1 MAACGLVWLQNV
13 ASGSCLCSCGSQK
26 IYSRSTLRGQVQKGR
41 KFLWVIDL
49 ALSGKDNKQMIE
61 RNGEMIVRAR
71 RKNGLARLQRYGSL
85 AIVAAMTISGLA
97 GVAANPPGISDA
109 SAHGTP
115 GASAVAALHRWFET
129 GKASW
134 YGLKLQGHTT
144 ATGEPFDM
152 NDLTCAHRSA
162 PLGSWLRV
170 TNLRNH
176 RSVLVRVNDRG
187 PMVGDRIVDLSYA
200 AARAVG
206 LTGIG
211 RVRLEVASAPLLP
224 LPGSLMG
231 MVQSQ
236 LKLPSLPVGAV

>member
-1 MAACGLVWLQNV
+1 MGGEHPFKHPF
-13 ASGSCLCSCGSQK
+13 ASETQYQK
-26 IYSRSTLRGQVQKGR
+26 RTAQARAEGA
-41 KFLWVIDL
+41 KFLRVIDL
-49 ALSGKDNKQMIE
+49 AFPCKDNRAMIE
-61 RNGEMIVRAR
+61 RNVAQVVRAHKR
-71 RKNGLARLQRYGSL
+71 EFVALLRRYGSP
-85 AIVAAMTISGLA
+85 AIVAAITVSGLA
-97 GVAANPPGISDA
+97 GAAAPPSVGRHTA
-109 SAHGTP
+109 GRLTP
-115 GASAVAALHRWFET
+115 GASSVAALHRWFET

-134 YGLKLQGHTT
+134 YGLKFQGHAT
-144 ATGEPFDM
+144 ATGERYDM

-170 TNLRNH
+170 TNLRNQ

-187 PMVGDRIVDLSYA
+187 PMVDDRIVDLSYA

-211 RVRLEVASAPLLP
+211 RVRLEVASAPILP

-236 LKLPSLPVGAV
+236 LRLPSLPVGAV

>member
-1 MAACGLVWLQNV
+1 MVERNV
-13 ASGSCLCSCGSQK
+13 AQLVSA
-26 IYSRSTLRGQVQKGR
+26 R
-41 KFLWVIDL
+41 KREFI
-49 ALSGKDNKQMIE
+49 AF
-61 RNGEMIVRAR
+61 
-71 RKNGLARLQRYGSL
+71 LQRYGSP
-85 AIVAAMTISGLA
+85 AIVAAITVSGLA
-97 GVAANPPGISDA
+97 VAAATPPSSTPHIA
-109 SAHGTP
+109 SRVTP

-134 YGLKLQGHTT
+134 YGLKFQGHAT
-144 ATGEPFDM
+144 ATGERYDM

-170 TNLRNH
+170 TNLRNQ

-187 PMVGDRIVDLSYA
+187 PMVDGRIVDLSYA

-211 RVRLEVASAPLLP
+211 RVRLEVASAPIIP

>member
-1 MAACGLVWLQNV
+1 MAMVERIV
-13 ASGSCLCSCGSQK
+13 AHL
-26 IYSRSTLRGQVQKGR
+26 I
-41 KFLWVIDL
+41 
-49 ALSGKDNKQMIE
+49 
-61 RNGEMIVRAR
+61 RAR
-71 RKNGLARLQRYGSL
+71 KKEFFALLQRYGSS
-85 AIVAAMTISGLA
+85 AIVAAIAVSGLA
-97 GVAANPPGISDA
+97 GAAAPSA
-109 SAHGTP
+109 SPQTGARPMP

-134 YGLKLQGHTT
+134 YGLKFQGRAT
-144 ATGEPFDM
+144 ATGERYDM

-170 TNLRNH
+170 TNLRNQ

-187 PMVGDRIVDLSYA
+187 PMVDDRIVDLSYA

-211 RVRLEVASAPLLP
+211 RVRLEVASAPILP

-236 LKLPSLPVGAV
+236 LRLPSLPVGTA

>member
-1 MAACGLVWLQNV
+1 
-13 ASGSCLCSCGSQK
+13 
-26 IYSRSTLRGQVQKGR
+26 
-41 KFLWVIDL
+41 
-49 ALSGKDNKQMIE
+49 MIE
-61 RNGEMIVRAR
+61 RNVAQLVSAR
-71 RKNGLARLQRYGSL
+71 KREFVALLQRYGSP
-85 AIVAAMTISGLA
+85 AIVAAIAVSGLA
-97 GVAANPPGISDA
+97 GAAAPP
-109 SAHGTP
+109 SATPHTAGRLTP
-115 GASAVAALHRWFET
+115 GASAAAALHRWFET

-134 YGLKLQGHTT
+134 YGLKFQGRAT
-144 ATGEPFDM
+144 ATGEPYDM
-152 NDLTCAHRSA
+152 NELTCAHRSA

-170 TNLRNH
+170 TNLRNQ

-211 RVRLEVASAPLLP
+211 RVRLEVASAPMLP

-236 LKLPSLPVGAV
+236 LRLPSLPVGAV

>member
-1 MAACGLVWLQNV
+1 MV
-13 ASGSCLCSCGSQK
+13 
-26 IYSRSTLRGQVQKGR
+26 
-41 KFLWVIDL
+41 
-49 ALSGKDNKQMIE
+49 E
-61 RNGEMIVRAR
+61 RNAVHRVSAR
-71 RKNGLARLQRYGSL
+71 RKQLLTWLQRYGSL
-85 AIVAAMTISGLA
+85 AMVAAITVSGLA
-97 GVAANPPGISDA
+97 GAAANPPGKADSL
-109 SAHGTP
+109 AHRTP

-134 YGLKLQGHTT
+134 YGLRFQGHTT
-144 ATGEPFDM
+144 ATGEAYDM

-170 TNLRNH
+170 TNLRNQ

-187 PMVGDRIVDLSYA
+187 PMVDDRIVALSYA

-236 LKLPSLPVGAV
+236 LRLPSLPVGTA

>member
-1 MAACGLVWLQNV
+1 MASNARSERMGAAEVQYQKRAV
-13 ASGSCLCSCGSQK
+13 EASVD
-26 IYSRSTLRGQVQKGR
+26 RA
-41 KFLWVIDL
+41 KFLRVIDL
-49 ALSGKDNKQMIE
+49 AFPGKDNRTMVE
-61 RNGEMIVRAR
+61 RNVVRHLRAQKR
-71 RKNGLARLQRYGSL
+71 EFVALLQRFGPP
-85 AIVAAMTISGLA
+85 AIVAAVTVSGLA
-97 GVAANPPGISDA
+97 GAAAPPAVGPRPA
-109 SAHGTP
+109 SHLTP

-134 YGLKLQGHTT
+134 YGLKFQGHAT
-144 ATGEPFDM
+144 ATGERYDM

-170 TNLRNH
+170 TNLRNQ

-187 PMVGDRIVDLSYA
+187 PMVDDRIVDLSYA

-211 RVRLEVASAPLLP
+211 RVRLEVASAPILP

-231 MVQSQ
+231 KVQSQ

>member
-1 MAACGLVWLQNV
+1 
-13 ASGSCLCSCGSQK
+13 
-26 IYSRSTLRGQVQKGR
+26 
-41 KFLWVIDL
+41 
-49 ALSGKDNKQMIE
+49 MIE
-61 RNGEMIVRAR
+61 RNVAQLVRAR
-71 RKNGLARLQRYGSL
+71 KRDFVALLQRYGSP
-85 AIVAAMTISGLA
+85 AIVAAITVSGLA
-97 GVAANPPGISDA
+97 GAAAPA
-109 SAHGTP
+109 SAGPQTAGRLKP

-129 GKASW
+129 GVASW
-134 YGLKLQGHTT
+134 YGRRFQGHAT
-144 ATGEPFDM
+144 ATGEPFNM

-170 TNLRNH
+170 TNLRNQ

-187 PMVGDRIVDLSYA
+187 PMVDDRIVDLSYA

-211 RVRLEVASAPLLP
+211 RVRLEVASAPILP
-224 LPGSLMG
+224 LPRSLMG

>member
-1 MAACGLVWLQNV
+1 MVERNV
-13 ASGSCLCSCGSQK
+13 ALPVSARKREFVTLLQRCGSP
-26 IYSRSTLRGQVQKGR
+26 
-41 KFLWVIDL
+41 
-49 ALSGKDNKQMIE
+49 
-61 RNGEMIVRAR
+61 
-71 RKNGLARLQRYGSL
+71 
-85 AIVAAMTISGLA
+85 AIVAAITVSGLA
-97 GVAANPPGISDA
+97 GAAAPPSTAPHAAGRL
-109 SAHGTP
+109 TP
-115 GASAVAALHRWFET
+115 GASAVATLHRWFET

-134 YGLKLQGHTT
+134 YGLKFQGHAT
-144 ATGEPFDM
+144 ATGERYNM

-170 TNLRNH
+170 TNLRNQ

-187 PMVGDRIVDLSYA
+187 PMVDDRIVDLSYA

-211 RVRLEVASAPLLP
+211 RVRLEVASAPILP
-224 LPGSLMG
+224 LPGSLLG

>member
-1 MAACGLVWLQNV
+1 MVERNV
-13 ASGSCLCSCGSQK
+13 ARRVS
-26 IYSRSTLRGQVQKGR
+26 
-41 KFLWVIDL
+41 
-49 ALSGKDNKQMIE
+49 
-61 RNGEMIVRAR
+61 AR
-71 RKNGLARLQRYGSL
+71 RSRFAALLRLYASP
-85 AIVAAMTISGLA
+85 AIVAAIAVSGLA
-97 GVAANPPGISDA
+97 GA
-109 SAHGTP
+109 SAPPPAGSNSAGRLAP

-134 YGLKLQGHTT
+134 YGLKFQGHAT
-144 ATGEPFDM
+144 ATGERYDM

-170 TNLRNH
+170 TNLRNQ

-187 PMVGDRIVDLSYA
+187 PMVEDRVIDLSYA

-211 RVRLEVASAPLLP
+211 RVRLEVASAPILP
-224 LPGSLMG
+224 PPGSLMG